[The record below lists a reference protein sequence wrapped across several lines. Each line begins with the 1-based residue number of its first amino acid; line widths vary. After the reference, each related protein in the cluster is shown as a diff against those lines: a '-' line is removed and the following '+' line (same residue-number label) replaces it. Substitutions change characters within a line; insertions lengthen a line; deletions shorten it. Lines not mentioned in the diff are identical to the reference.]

1 MQLMF
6 PVSNTAQGIIK
17 TPNIKKKLHDVDI
30 FLKTTNNQQIMFMP
44 IDWSVALTGNA
55 TPIIAFV
62 SVRWKKK

>member
-44 IDWSVALTGNA
+44 ID
-55 TPIIAFV
+55 
-62 SVRWKKK
+62 